1 MAADITAIAGKVQYD
16 LSFKKHELL
25 KSSLK
30 PQLRSVCSANNQ
42 PKELLSGDDLTKYV
56 KDLIMTDKFKR
67 SESYYQSKLVTINI
81 QKIMQNLTQGGLFY
95 IKGGGASQ
103 KSSGRPEQ

>member
-1 MAADITAIAGKVQYD
+1 M
-16 LSFKKHELL
+16 
-25 KSSLK
+25 
-30 PQLRSVCSANNQ
+30 CSANNQ

-103 KSSGRPEQ
+103 KSSGRPEH